1 MDRDRFRFMG
11 ENSDRFLDTVPVFD
25 DFEGVTNL
33 ENYRPL
39 PDDWALVAGD
49 IVNSTGAIRAGSYK
63 MVNMAGAAIISALVN
78 ALGNQQLPFV
88 FGGDGATVAIP
99 PSGIE
104 AARAAIAAVRTWTDE
119 EMGLEMR
126 AAIVP
131 LMEIRRAGRDVF
143 VARFKASEHAS
154 YAMFAGGGAS
164 WAEARM
170 KEGLFSVARAPA
182 NSRPDLKGLSCR
194 WSPIPS
200 RHGQIVSVI
209 AVPAD
214 GGDSAAFRD
223 LIRAIVTIASS
234 EERGGHPVPA
244 DGPKPG
250 LTRQSL
256 ELEAR
261 AQAPKG
267 QRFKP
272 RLNAVVQYIL
282 GNGLAWL
289 NMKLGDFDGRRYK
302 SDVSDNSDFRK
313 FDDGLKMTIDVDA
326 TRLARIE
333 ALLEQAAAQGVCRY
347 GLHRQENALITCF
360 VLNPMQRDHMH
371 FIDGA
376 AGGYALAA
384 ARLKEKA
391 ALPAAAVA
399 ATP

>member
-1 MDRDRFRFMG
+1 MVG
-11 ENSDRFLDTVPVFD
+11 NSDRFFDTVPIFD
-25 DFEGVTNL
+25 DFGGVTNL
-33 ENYRPL
+33 DNYRPL
-39 PDDWALVAGD
+39 PDDWALVSGD
-49 IVNSTGAIRAGSYK
+49 IVDSTGAIRAGSYK
-63 MVNMAGAAIISALVN
+63 MVNMAGAAIISAVVN

-88 FGGDGATVAIP
+88 FGGDGATVAVP

-104 AARAAIAAVRTWTDE
+104 AARTAVAAVRTWADE

-131 LMEIRRAGRDVF
+131 LSEIRRADRDVF

-170 KEGLFSVARAPA
+170 KEGLYSVPKAPS
-182 NSRPDLKGLSCR
+182 NSRPDLNGLSCR

-200 RHGQIVSVI
+200 RHGEIVSVI

-214 GGDSAAFRD
+214 GGDAAAFRD
-223 LIRAIVTIASS
+223 LIRNIVAIASS

-244 DGPKPG
+244 EGPKPG

-256 ELEAR
+256 DLEAR
-261 AQAPKG
+261 ARAPKG
-267 QRFKP
+267 HRLKP
-272 RLNAVVQYIL
+272 RLKAIMEYIL

-313 FDDGLKMTIDVDA
+313 FDDGLKMTIDVD
-326 TRLARIE
+326 RDRFGRIE
-333 ALLEQAAAQGVCRY
+333 ALLQEAAASGICRY
-347 GLHRQENALITCF
+347 GLHRQDNALITCF
-360 VLNPMQRDHMH
+360 VINPMQRDHMH
-371 FIDGA
+371 FIDGG

-384 ARLKEKA
+384 VQLKEKA
-391 ALPAAAVA
+391 AMLVGPAAV
-399 ATP
+399 TP

>member
-1 MDRDRFRFMG
+1 MG
-11 ENSDRFLDTVPVFD
+11 ESSDTFFDTIPIFD

-33 ENYRPL
+33 DNYRPL

-49 IVNSTGAIRAGSYK
+49 IVNSTGAIREGSYK

-78 ALGNQQLPFV
+78 ALGNQDLPFV

-104 AARAAIAAVRTWTDE
+104 AARKAVADVRTWSDE
-119 EMGLEMR
+119 EMGLDMR
-126 AAIVP
+126 AALIP
-131 LMEIRRAGRDVF
+131 ISEIRSSGRDVL

-164 WAEARM
+164 WAETRM
-170 KEGLFSVARAPA
+170 KQGEYSIPKAPPG
-182 NSRPDLKGLSCR
+182 SRPDLTGLSCR

-200 RHGQIVSVI
+200 RHGEIVSVI
-209 AVPAD
+209 AVPTE
-214 GGDSAAFRD
+214 GGDGAAFRD
-223 LIRAIVTIASS
+223 LIRNIVAIASS
-234 EERGGHPVPA
+234 EERGGHPVPVE
-244 DGPKPG
+244 GPRPG

-267 QRFKP
+267 QRMKV
-272 RLNAVVQYIL
+272 RANAIMQYVL
-282 GNGLAWL
+282 GNVLAWV
-289 NMKLGDFDGRRYK
+289 NMKLGEFDGRRYK

-313 FDDGLKMTIDVDA
+313 FDDGLKMTIDVDKS
-326 TRLARIE
+326 RLGRIE
-333 ALLEQAAAQGVCRY
+333 SLLEDAAARGISRH
-347 GLHRQENALITCF
+347 GLHRQDNALITCF

-384 ARLKEKA
+384 AQIKEK
-391 ALPAAAVA
+391 LAVAPKLAA

>member
-1 MDRDRFRFMG
+1 MG
-11 ENSDRFLDTVPVFD
+11 ETSDKFFDTVPVFD
-25 DFEGVTNL
+25 DFGGVTNL
-33 ENYRPL
+33 DNYRPL
-39 PDDWALVAGD
+39 PDDWALVSGD
-49 IVNSTGAIRAGSYK
+49 IVNSTGAIQQGSYK

-78 ALGNQQLPFV
+78 ALDNRQLPFV

-99 PSGIE
+99 PSGIDK
-104 AARAAIAAVRTWTDE
+104 ARVAISAVRTWTDE

-126 AAIVP
+126 AAIIP
-131 LMEIRRAGRDVF
+131 LSEIRRAGVEVL

-170 KEGLFSVARAPA
+170 KAGEFSVPKAPA

-200 RHGQIVSVI
+200 RHGEIVSVI
-209 AVPAD
+209 AVPTES
-214 GGDSAAFRD
+214 GDSAAFRD
-223 LIRAIVTIASS
+223 LIRNIVAIASG
-234 EERGGHPVPA
+234 EDRGGHPVPA

-267 QRFKP
+267 QRLKA
-272 RLNAVVQYIL
+272 RMSAVMQYVL
-282 GNGLAWL
+282 GNTLARF
-289 NMKLGDFDGRRYK
+289 NIKLGDFDSRRYK

-313 FDDGLKMTIDVDA
+313 FDDGLKMTIDVDGN
-326 TRLARIE
+326 RLARIE
-333 ALLEQAAAQGVCRY
+333 ALLEEAAANGVARY
-347 GLHRQENALITCF
+347 GLHKQENALITCF
-360 VLNPMQRDHMH
+360 VINPMQRDHMH

-384 ARLKEKA
+384 TQLKEKA
-391 ALPAAAVA
+391 AKLLRPAAAK
-399 ATP
+399 P

>member
-1 MDRDRFRFMG
+1 MG
-11 ENSDRFLDTVPVFD
+11 ANSDKFFDTVPVFD

-33 ENYRPL
+33 DNYRPL
-39 PDDWALVAGD
+39 PDDWALISGD
-49 IVNSTGAIRAGSYK
+49 IVNSTGAIRSGSYK

-78 ALGNQQLPFV
+78 ALDNQQLPFV

-104 AARAAIAAVRTWTDE
+104 KARIAISAVRTWTDE

-131 LMEIRRAGRDVF
+131 LTEIRKAGRDVF
-143 VARFKASEHAS
+143 VARFKASAHTS

-170 KEGLFSVARAPA
+170 KAGEFSVAKAPP
-182 NSRPDLKGLSCR
+182 NSRPDLNGLSCR

-200 RHGQIVSVI
+200 RHGEIVSVI
-209 AVPAD
+209 AVPTE
-214 GGDSAAFRD
+214 GGDNDAFRD
-223 LIRAIVTIASS
+223 LIRSIVAIASS
-234 EERGGHPVPA
+234 EERAGHPVPA
-244 DGPKPG
+244 EGPKPG

-261 AQAPKG
+261 ARAPKG
-267 QRFKP
+267 ERLKP
-272 RLNAVVQYIL
+272 RLKAIMEYVL
-282 GNGLAWL
+282 GNGLALL

-313 FDDGLKMTIDVDA
+313 FDDGLKMTIDVDRD
-326 TRLARIE
+326 RLRQLE
-333 ALLEQAAAQGVCRY
+333 SLLEDAAAKGICRY
-347 GLHRQENALITCF
+347 GLHKQDNALITCF
-360 VLNPMQRDHMH
+360 VINPMQRDHMH
-371 FIDGA
+371 FIDGG

-384 ARLKEKA
+384 AQLKEKA
-391 ALPAAAVA
+391 AALLRPPAAA
-399 ATP
+399 TP

>member
-1 MDRDRFRFMG
+1 MG
-11 ENSDRFLDTVPVFD
+11 ANSDNFFDTVPVFD
-25 DFEGVTNL
+25 DFGGVTNL
-33 ENYRPL
+33 DNYRPL
-39 PDDWALVAGD
+39 PDDWALVSGD
-49 IVNSTGAIRAGSYK
+49 IVNSTGAIQQGSYK

-78 ALGNQQLPFV
+78 ALDNRQLPFV

-99 PSGIE
+99 PSGIDK
-104 AARAAIAAVRTWTDE
+104 ARVAISAVRTWTDE

-126 AAIVP
+126 AAIIP
-131 LMEIRRAGRDVF
+131 LSEIRRAGVEVL

-170 KEGLFSVARAPA
+170 KAGEFSVPKAPA

-200 RHGQIVSVI
+200 RHGEIVSVI
-209 AVPAD
+209 AVPTES
-214 GGDSAAFRD
+214 GDSAAFRD
-223 LIRAIVTIASS
+223 LIRNIVAIASG
-234 EERGGHPVPA
+234 EDRGGHPVPA

-267 QRFKP
+267 QRLKA
-272 RLNAVVQYIL
+272 RMSAVMQYVL
-282 GNGLAWL
+282 GNTLARF
-289 NMKLGDFDGRRYK
+289 NIKLGDFDSRRYK

-313 FDDGLKMTIDVDA
+313 FDDGLKMTIDVDGN
-326 TRLARIE
+326 RLARIE
-333 ALLEQAAAQGVCRY
+333 ALLEEAAAKGVARY
-347 GLHRQENALITCF
+347 GLHKQENALITCF
-360 VLNPMQRDHMH
+360 VINPMQRDHMH

-384 ARLKEKA
+384 TQLKEKA
-391 ALPAAAVA
+391 AKLLRPAAA
-399 ATP
+399 TP

>member
-1 MDRDRFRFMG
+1 MG
-11 ENSDRFLDTVPVFD
+11 ANSDNFFDTVPVFD
-25 DFEGVTNL
+25 DFGGVTNL
-33 ENYRPL
+33 DNYRPL
-39 PDDWALVAGD
+39 PDDWALVSGD
-49 IVNSTGAIRAGSYK
+49 IVNSTGAIQQGSYK

-78 ALGNQQLPFV
+78 ALDNRQLPFV

-99 PSGIE
+99 PSGIDK
-104 AARAAIAAVRTWTDE
+104 ARVAISAVRTWTDE

-126 AAIVP
+126 AAIIP
-131 LMEIRRAGRDVF
+131 LSEIRRAGVEVL

-170 KEGLFSVARAPA
+170 KAGEFSVPKAPA

-200 RHGQIVSVI
+200 RHGEIVSVI
-209 AVPAD
+209 AVPAES
-214 GGDSAAFRD
+214 GDSAAFRD
-223 LIRAIVTIASS
+223 LIRNIVAIASG
-234 EERGGHPVPA
+234 EDRGGHPVPA

-256 ELEAR
+256 ELEAQ

-267 QRFKP
+267 QRLKA
-272 RLNAVVQYIL
+272 RMSAVMQYVL
-282 GNGLAWL
+282 GNTLARF
-289 NMKLGDFDGRRYK
+289 NIKLGDFDSRRYK

-313 FDDGLKMTIDVDA
+313 FDDGLKMTIDVDGN
-326 TRLARIE
+326 RLARIE
-333 ALLEQAAAQGVCRY
+333 ALLEEAAAKGVARY
-347 GLHRQENALITCF
+347 GLHKQENALITCF
-360 VLNPMQRDHMH
+360 VINPMQRDHMH

-384 ARLKEKA
+384 TQLKEKA
-391 ALPAAAVA
+391 AKLLRPAAV
-399 ATP
+399 TP

>member
-1 MDRDRFRFMG
+1 MG
-11 ENSDRFLDTVPVFD
+11 ENSEKFFDTVPVFD
-25 DFEGVTNL
+25 EFEGVTNL
-33 ENYRPL
+33 DNYRPL

-49 IVNSTGAIRAGSYK
+49 IVNSTGAIRAGNYK

-78 ALGNQQLPFV
+78 ALDNQQLPFV

-104 AARAAIAAVRTWTDE
+104 RARAAIAAVRTWASE

-131 LMEIRRAGRDVF
+131 LFEIRRAGRDVF
-143 VARFKASEHAS
+143 VARFKASAHAS

-170 KEGLFSVARAPA
+170 KEGLYSVPKAPP
-182 NSRPDLKGLSCR
+182 NSRPDLNGLSCR

-200 RHGQIVSVI
+200 RHGNIVSVI
-209 AVPAD
+209 AVPEES
-214 GGDSAAFRD
+214 GDAGAFRD
-223 LIRAIVTIASS
+223 LIRSIVAIASS
-234 EERGGHPVPA
+234 EERGGHPAPVE
-244 DGPKPG
+244 GLKPG
-250 LTRQSL
+250 LTRQGL

-261 AQAPKG
+261 ARAPKG
-267 QRFKP
+267 HRLKP
-272 RLNAVVQYIL
+272 RLKAIMEYVL

-289 NMKLGDFDGRRYK
+289 NMKLGEFDGRRYR

-326 TRLARIE
+326 GRLARIE
-333 ALLEQAAAQGVCRY
+333 TQLEDAASRGVARY
-347 GLHRQENALITCF
+347 GLHKQDNALITCF

-384 ARLKEKA
+384 SRLKEKA
-391 ALPAAAVA
+391 TVTARPVAV
-399 ATP
+399 TP

>member
-1 MDRDRFRFMG
+1 MG
-11 ENSDRFLDTVPVFD
+11 ANSDNFFDTVPVLD
-25 DFEGVTNL
+25 DFGGVTNL
-33 ENYRPL
+33 DNYRPL
-39 PDDWALVAGD
+39 PDDWALVSGD
-49 IVNSTGAIRAGSYK
+49 IVNSTGAIQQGSYK

-78 ALGNQQLPFV
+78 ALDNRQLPFV

-99 PSGIE
+99 PSGIDK
-104 AARAAIAAVRTWTDE
+104 ARVAISAVRTWTDE

-126 AAIVP
+126 AAIIP
-131 LMEIRRAGRDVF
+131 LSEIRRAGVEVL

-170 KEGLFSVARAPA
+170 KAGEFSVPKAPA

-200 RHGQIVSVI
+200 RHGEIVSVI
-209 AVPAD
+209 AVPTES
-214 GGDSAAFRD
+214 GDSAAFRD
-223 LIRAIVTIASS
+223 LIRNIVAIASG
-234 EERGGHPVPA
+234 EDRGGHPVPA

-267 QRFKP
+267 QRLKA
-272 RLNAVVQYIL
+272 RMSAVMQYVL
-282 GNGLAWL
+282 GNTLARF
-289 NMKLGDFDGRRYK
+289 NIKLGDFDSRRYK

-313 FDDGLKMTIDVDA
+313 FDDGLKMTIDVDGN
-326 TRLARIE
+326 RLARIE
-333 ALLEQAAAQGVCRY
+333 ALLEEAAAKGVARY
-347 GLHRQENALITCF
+347 GLHKQENALITCF
-360 VLNPMQRDHMH
+360 VINPMQRDHMH

-384 ARLKEKA
+384 TQLKEKA
-391 ALPAAAVA
+391 AKLLRPAAA
-399 ATP
+399 TP

>member
-1 MDRDRFRFMG
+1 MG
-11 ENSDRFLDTVPVFD
+11 ANSDNFFDTVPVFD
-25 DFEGVTNL
+25 DFGGVTNL
-33 ENYRPL
+33 DNYRPL
-39 PDDWALVAGD
+39 PDDWALVSGD
-49 IVNSTGAIRAGSYK
+49 IVNSTGAIQQGSYK

-78 ALGNQQLPFV
+78 ALDNRQLPFV

-99 PSGIE
+99 PSGIDK
-104 AARAAIAAVRTWTDE
+104 ARAAISAVRTWTDE

-126 AAIVP
+126 AAIIP
-131 LMEIRRAGRDVF
+131 LSEIRRAGVEVL

-170 KEGLFSVARAPA
+170 KAGEFSVPKAPA

-200 RHGQIVSVI
+200 RHGEIVSVI
-209 AVPAD
+209 AVPTES
-214 GGDSAAFRD
+214 GDSAAFRD
-223 LIRAIVTIASS
+223 LIRNIVAIASG
-234 EERGGHPVPA
+234 EDRGGHPVPA

-267 QRFKP
+267 QRLKA
-272 RLNAVVQYIL
+272 RMSAVMQYVL
-282 GNGLAWL
+282 GNTLARF
-289 NMKLGDFDGRRYK
+289 NIKLGDFDSRRYK

-313 FDDGLKMTIDVDA
+313 FDDGLKMTIDVDGN
-326 TRLARIE
+326 RLARIE
-333 ALLEQAAAQGVCRY
+333 ALLEEAAAKGVARY
-347 GLHRQENALITCF
+347 GLHKQENALITCF
-360 VLNPMQRDHMH
+360 VINPMQRDHMH

-384 ARLKEKA
+384 TQLKEKA
-391 ALPAAAVA
+391 AKLLRPAAA
-399 ATP
+399 TP

>member
-1 MDRDRFRFMG
+1 MG
-11 ENSDRFLDTVPVFD
+11 ANSDNFFDTVPVFD
-25 DFEGVTNL
+25 DFGGVTNL
-33 ENYRPL
+33 DNYRPL
-39 PDDWALVAGD
+39 PDDWALVSGD
-49 IVNSTGAIRAGSYK
+49 IVNSTGAIQQGSYK

-78 ALGNQQLPFV
+78 ALDNRQLPFV

-99 PSGIE
+99 PSGIDK
-104 AARAAIAAVRTWTDE
+104 ARVAISAVRTWTDE

-126 AAIVP
+126 AAIIP
-131 LMEIRRAGRDVF
+131 LSEIRRAGVEVL

-170 KEGLFSVARAPA
+170 KAGEFSVPKAPA

-200 RHGQIVSVI
+200 RHGEIVSVI
-209 AVPAD
+209 AVPAES
-214 GGDSAAFRD
+214 GDSAAFRD
-223 LIRAIVTIASS
+223 LIRNIVAIASG
-234 EERGGHPVPA
+234 EDRGGHPVPA

-256 ELEAR
+256 ELEAQ

-267 QRFKP
+267 QRLKA
-272 RLNAVVQYIL
+272 RMSAVMQYVL
-282 GNGLAWL
+282 GNTLARF
-289 NMKLGDFDGRRYK
+289 NIKLGDFDSRRYK

-313 FDDGLKMTIDVDA
+313 FDDGLKMTIDVDGN
-326 TRLARIE
+326 RLARIE
-333 ALLEQAAAQGVCRY
+333 ALLEEAAAKGVARY
-347 GLHRQENALITCF
+347 GLHKQENALITCF
-360 VLNPMQRDHMH
+360 VINPMQRDHMH

-384 ARLKEKA
+384 TQLKEKA
-391 ALPAAAVA
+391 AKLLRPAAA
-399 ATP
+399 TP

>member
-1 MDRDRFRFMG
+1 MG
-11 ENSDRFLDTVPVFD
+11 ENSETFFDTVPVFD
-25 DFEGVTNL
+25 NFEGVTNL
-33 ENYRPL
+33 DNYRSL
-39 PDDWALVAGD
+39 PDDWALVCGD
-49 IVNSTGAIRAGSYK
+49 IVNSTGAIRSGSYK

-78 ALGNQQLPFV
+78 ALDNQQLPFV

-104 AARAAIAAVRTWTDE
+104 KAREAIAAVRTWTDE

-126 AAIVP
+126 AAIIP
-131 LMEIRRAGRDVF
+131 LVEIRNAGRDVQ
-143 VARFKASEHAS
+143 VARFRASVHAA
-154 YAMFAGGGAS
+154 YAMFAGGGVS
-164 WAEARM
+164 WADARM
-170 KEGLFSVARAPA
+170 KEGRYTIPKAPA

-200 RHGQIVSVI
+200 RHGEIVSVI
-209 AVPAD
+209 AVPSE
-214 GGDSAAFRD
+214 GGETASFRD
-223 LIRAIVTIASS
+223 LIRNIVAIASS

-244 DGPKPG
+244 DGPTPG
-250 LTRQSL
+250 MTRQSL
-256 ELEAR
+256 DLEAK

-267 QRFKP
+267 HRMRA
-272 RLNAVVQYIL
+272 RLNAIMQYVL
-282 GNGLAWL
+282 GNTLARF

-313 FDDGLKMTIDVDA
+313 FDDGLKMTIDVDGE
-326 TRLARIE
+326 RLARIE
-333 ALLEQAAAQGVCRY
+333 DMLEQASAQGICRY

-384 ARLKEKA
+384 TRLKEKA
-391 ALPAAAVA
+391 ALPVRAPAA

>member
-1 MDRDRFRFMG
+1 MG
-11 ENSDRFLDTVPVFD
+11 ENSDNFFDTVPVFD
-25 DFEGVTNL
+25 DFGGVTNL
-33 ENYRPL
+33 DNYRPL
-39 PDDWALVAGD
+39 PDDWALVSGD
-49 IVNSTGAIRAGSYK
+49 IVNSTGAIRSGSYK

-78 ALGNQQLPFV
+78 ALDNQQLPFV

-104 AARAAIAAVRTWTDE
+104 RARVAISAVRTWTDE
-119 EMGLEMR
+119 ELGLDMR
-126 AAIVP
+126 AAIIP
-131 LMEIRRAGRDVF
+131 ISEIRRAGRDVF

-170 KEGLFSVARAPA
+170 KAGEYSVPKAPA

-200 RHGQIVSVI
+200 RHGEIVSVI
-209 AVPAD
+209 AVPTE
-214 GGDSAAFRD
+214 GGDSEAFRD
-223 LIRAIVTIASS
+223 LIRNIVAIASS

-244 DGPKPG
+244 EGPTPG

-261 AQAPKG
+261 AQAPRGERMKARLSAILQYTLG
-267 QRFKP
+267 NTLA
-272 RLNAVVQYIL
+272 RLNF
-282 GNGLAWL
+282 
-289 NMKLGDFDGRRYK
+289 KLGDFDGRRYK

-313 FDDGLKMTIDVDA
+313 FDDGLKMTIDVDRE
-326 TRLARIE
+326 RLARIE
-333 ALLEQAAAQGVCRY
+333 SLLEQAASQGICRF
-347 GLHRQENALITCF
+347 GLHKQDNALITCF
-360 VLNPMQRDHMH
+360 VVNPMQRDHMH

-384 ARLKEKA
+384 TQLKEKA
-391 ALPAAAVA
+391 AILPRPAAA

>member
-1 MDRDRFRFMG
+1 MG
-11 ENSDRFLDTVPVFD
+11 ENSDNFFDTVPVFD
-25 DFEGVTNL
+25 DFGGVTNL
-33 ENYRPL
+33 DNYRPL
-39 PDDWALVAGD
+39 PDDWALVSGD
-49 IVNSTGAIRAGSYK
+49 IVNSTGAIRSGSYK

-78 ALGNQQLPFV
+78 ALDNQQLPFV

-104 AARAAIAAVRTWTDE
+104 RARVAISAVRTWTDE
-119 EMGLEMR
+119 ELGLDMR
-126 AAIVP
+126 AAIIP
-131 LMEIRRAGRDVF
+131 ISEIRRAGRDVF

-170 KEGLFSVARAPA
+170 KAGEYNVPKAPA

-200 RHGQIVSVI
+200 RHGEIVSVI
-209 AVPAD
+209 AVPTE
-214 GGDSAAFRD
+214 GGDSEAFRD
-223 LIRAIVTIASS
+223 LIRNIVAIASS

-244 DGPKPG
+244 EGPTPG

-261 AQAPKG
+261 AQAPRGERMKARLSAILQYTLG
-267 QRFKP
+267 NTLA
-272 RLNAVVQYIL
+272 RLNF
-282 GNGLAWL
+282 
-289 NMKLGDFDGRRYK
+289 KLGDFDGRRYK

-313 FDDGLKMTIDVDA
+313 FDDGLKMTIDVDRE
-326 TRLARIE
+326 RLARIE
-333 ALLEQAAAQGVCRY
+333 SLLEQAASRGICRF
-347 GLHRQENALITCF
+347 GLHKQDNALITCF
-360 VLNPMQRDHMH
+360 VVNPMQRDHMH

-384 ARLKEKA
+384 TQLKEKA
-391 ALPAAAVA
+391 AILPRPATA

>member
-1 MDRDRFRFMG
+1 MG
-11 ENSDRFLDTVPVFD
+11 ANSDNFFDTVPVFD
-25 DFEGVTNL
+25 DFGGVTNL
-33 ENYRPL
+33 DNYRPL
-39 PDDWALVAGD
+39 PDDWALVSGD
-49 IVNSTGAIRAGSYK
+49 IVSSTGAIQQGSYK

-78 ALGNQQLPFV
+78 ALDNRQLPFV

-99 PSGIE
+99 PSGIDK
-104 AARAAIAAVRTWTDE
+104 ARVAISAVRTWTDE

-126 AAIVP
+126 AAIIP
-131 LMEIRRAGRDVF
+131 LSEIRRAGVEVL

-170 KEGLFSVARAPA
+170 KAGEFSVPKAPA

-200 RHGQIVSVI
+200 RHGEIVSVI
-209 AVPAD
+209 AVPTES
-214 GGDSAAFRD
+214 GDSAAFRD
-223 LIRAIVTIASS
+223 LIRNIVAIASG
-234 EERGGHPVPA
+234 EDRGGHPVPA

-267 QRFKP
+267 QRLKA
-272 RLNAVVQYIL
+272 RMSAVMQYVL
-282 GNGLAWL
+282 GNTLARF
-289 NMKLGDFDGRRYK
+289 NIKLGDFDSRRYK

-313 FDDGLKMTIDVDA
+313 FDDGLKMTIDVDGN
-326 TRLARIE
+326 RLARIE
-333 ALLEQAAAQGVCRY
+333 ALLEEAAAKGVARY
-347 GLHRQENALITCF
+347 GLHKQENALITCF
-360 VLNPMQRDHMH
+360 VINPMQRDHMH

-384 ARLKEKA
+384 TQLKEKA
-391 ALPAAAVA
+391 AKLLRPAAA
-399 ATP
+399 TP

>member
-1 MDRDRFRFMG
+1 MG
-11 ENSDRFLDTVPVFD
+11 ANSDNFFDTVPVFD
-25 DFEGVTNL
+25 DFGGVTNL
-33 ENYRPL
+33 DNYRPL
-39 PDDWALVAGD
+39 PDDWALVSGD
-49 IVNSTGAIRAGSYK
+49 IVNSTGAIQQGSYK

-78 ALGNQQLPFV
+78 ALDNRQLPFV

-99 PSGIE
+99 PSGIDK
-104 AARAAIAAVRTWTDE
+104 ARVAISAVRTWTDE

-126 AAIVP
+126 AAIIP
-131 LMEIRRAGRDVF
+131 LSEIRRAGVEVL

-170 KEGLFSVARAPA
+170 KAGEFSVPKAPA

-200 RHGQIVSVI
+200 RHGEIVSVI
-209 AVPAD
+209 AVPAES
-214 GGDSAAFRD
+214 GDSAAFRD
-223 LIRAIVTIASS
+223 LIRNIVAIASG
-234 EERGGHPVPA
+234 EDRGGHPVPA

-256 ELEAR
+256 ELEAQ

-267 QRFKP
+267 QRLKA
-272 RLNAVVQYIL
+272 RMSAVMQYVL
-282 GNGLAWL
+282 GNTLARF
-289 NMKLGDFDGRRYK
+289 NIKLGDFDSRRYK

-313 FDDGLKMTIDVDA
+313 FDDGLKMTIDVDGN
-326 TRLARIE
+326 RLARIE
-333 ALLEQAAAQGVCRY
+333 ALLEEAAAKGVARY
-347 GLHRQENALITCF
+347 GLHKQDNALITCF
-360 VLNPMQRDHMH
+360 VINPMQRDHMH

-384 ARLKEKA
+384 TQLKEKA
-391 ALPAAAVA
+391 AKLLRPAAA
-399 ATP
+399 TP